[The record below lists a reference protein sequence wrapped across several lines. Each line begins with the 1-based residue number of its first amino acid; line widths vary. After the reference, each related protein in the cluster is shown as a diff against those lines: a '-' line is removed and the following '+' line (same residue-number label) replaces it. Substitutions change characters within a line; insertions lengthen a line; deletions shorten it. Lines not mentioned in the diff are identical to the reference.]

1 MFGTKNYKPRFFFE
15 GEGNGGGAN
24 PPPASP
30 PPAAPPATPPAAP
43 AEFSWDTH
51 IADEANRGW
60 VKAKGVKDPADLVKS
75 YRELEKF
82 VGVPKE
88 QLLKLPENLESPEAE
103 AIFQRLGKPAKP
115 EEYKIEGELKDFAEH
130 FHKANLSTKQAEAL
144 VKAYTE
150 RAANQAKA
158 ATEAANTA
166 LANEVEAL
174 KKSWGNAHDQKMQ
187 MASHAAAKF
196 GLGAEGLSA
205 IQKAM
210 GYTKGAEF
218 LASLGEKMG
227 EASFVQGNG
236 GTAKLDTDTAKAK
249 IAEKMADSAFM
260 KRYASGDKAAIK
272 EIMRLGEDAYPGE
285 LKF

>member
-30 PPAAPPATPPAAP
+30 PPAAPPAPAP
-43 AEFSWDTH
+43 TDFSWDTH
-51 IADEANRGW
+51 IQDEATRGW
-60 VKAKGVKDPADLVKS
+60 LKAKGVKDPATLASS

-88 QLLKLPENLESPEAE
+88 QLLKLPENLDSPEAE
-103 AIFQRLGKPAKP
+103 AIFRRLGKPAKA
-115 EEYKIEGELKDFAEH
+115 EDYKLDGEMKDFAEQ

-150 RAANQAKA
+150 RATNQAKA
-158 ATEAANTA
+158 AQEAAQTA
-166 LANEVEAL
+166 LNNEVEAL
-174 KKSWGNAHDQKMQ
+174 KKTWGNAHDQKMQ
-187 MASHAAAKF
+187 LAAHAAQKF

-218 LASLGEKMG
+218 LATLGEKMG
-227 EASFVQGNG
+227 EAKFIQGNG
-236 GTAKLDTDTAKAK
+236 GSTKLDTDTAKSK
-249 IAEKMADSAFM
+249 ISEKMADPAFM
-260 KRYASGDKAAIK
+260 KRYASGDKAAIA
-272 EIMRLGEDAYPGE
+272 EMMRLGEDAYPGE